1 MRVGLSH
8 DERIPWIWKLEN
20 KLEWKR
26 AVTTTAQKISRSRM
40 DVEAHLPFRTVGVG
54 MGLGG

>member
-1 MRVGLSH
+1 MGLSH